1 MAVTTIADAS
11 RDIEELEA
19 AIRRENARRYAFYRM
34 LNATD
39 RVLGH
44 LEELNHDGVQELPRP
59 MQQRMRASLRELP
72 NSCMEVYVVSDRVQ
86 EVLDS
91 VFEVQE
97 RLLRWRDPLR
107 ATELEED
114 VDA

>member
-1 MAVTTIADAS
+1 MAVIADAS

-39 RVLGH
+39 RILSQ
-44 LEELNHDGVQELPRP
+44 LEELNHDGVDVLPQA

-107 ATELEED
+107 ATEEED